1 MKYQLQI
8 LPSGHR
14 TQIDDQCGLVEA
26 LEQQGF
32 VTPHSC
38 LAASCG
44 VCRARLVSGQVSYD
58 NDQVLHALSDEEMAA
73 HYILPC
79 VARAQSD
86 LVLEWPDVLAPGER
100 AVQRLSLA
108 VLGVEALNADA
119 GAGDAGVADTFR
131 VRMQL
136 PPSTRPRFDAGQ
148 YLLLVMPDGSE
159 RAFSIASAPESSE
172 LELHIRAVPG
182 HQSALD
188 VVEHFRRRSIVTV
201 KLPLG
206 RARLPENDQPLL
218 LIAGGTGLSPMKSVI
233 ESLMA
238 RGVSRP
244 VYLYWGVAEAQQLY
258 LHEQLQAW
266 VTAHD
271 WLHYTPVLAGTHA
284 DWTGARGFPHEHALA
299 DHAGGLTQMAIFVSG
314 SEPMARVVYAALKAL
329 QISDENIYCD
339 WVDLL
344 KAQNRL

>member
-14 TQIDDQCGLVEA
+14 THVDDQCALVEA

-44 VCRARLVSGQVSYD
+44 VCRARLVSGHVSYD

-79 VARAQSD
+79 VARAQSE

-108 VLGVEALNADA
+108 VLGVDALN
-119 GAGDAGVADTFR
+119 ADTFR

-148 YLLLVMPDGSE
+148 YLLLIMPDGSE
-159 RAFSIASAPESSE
+159 RAFSIASAPEAAE
-172 LELHIRAVPG
+172 LELHIRAVAG

-206 RARLPENDQPLL
+206 RARLPETSQALL

-244 VYLYWGVAEAQQLY
+244 VFLYWGVADPQQLY
-258 LHEQLQAW
+258 LHAQLQDWA
-266 VTAHD
+266 ARHD
-271 WLHYTPVLAGTHA
+271 WLHYTPVLAGTNS
-284 DWTGARGFPHEHALA
+284 DWQGARGFPHEQAMA
-299 DHAGGLTQMAIFVSG
+299 DHADALAQMAIFVSG
-314 SEPMARVVYAALKAL
+314 SEPMARAVYAALKAR
-329 QISDENIYCD
+329 QISDDNIYCD

-344 KAQNRL
+344 KVQNRL